1 MLFSTQAAVAEE
13 STQDLQ
19 VSTTLPGNGVPE
31 HVYTMHNQ
39 NSTST
44 GGYYYANL
52 YTAPTQTEALR
63 ALFAFYAAE
72 VEGAYYIYDVSKG
85 QWLSYNKAAS
95 YDSNGEQGFVTFSD
109 TKPTNGNYFK
119 ATKAT
124 HNGNTNYQLQPYL
137 SNGNVASTYI
147 NWFGGI
153 GTSGNVYRI
162 DSQTTLGI
170 YKTGYSNDTGS
181 GWTLTEVKP
190 TTPAQN
196 LLVSTSMSTGT
207 RTVKPEHL
215 YTLCNFSDAYCNQ
228 YTAPTT
234 TAANRA
240 KFAFYASDDVE
251 GAYYIY
257 NYTAKK
263 WLSYTRI
270 ATDNDS
276 DIKKVNLITLSDT
289 KVNGAY
295 FKVSL
300 CVKDGKMGYQL
311 QPYKT
316 DNTVSPTYINW
327 YTGVGGTTQNP
338 LDGSVTVGVWTD
350 PGSKDNGSAW
360 TITETDK
367 TISDKAVNTFSYAQS
382 GINVTLKRTLSSEY
396 WNTFCV
402 PFSIDASTITEKFGV
417 DTQLRTYGS
426 MDGATMNFV
435 AATEIE
441 AGKPYLIKPGTTNTS
456 DLEFTNVNI
465 ASGEPQAMG
474 DAYQMVGTYGTK
486 TLSTNGTNLFL
497 GEGDKFYKPA
507 SEAQATM
514 NGMRAYFVVPQ
525 GANYAALVANI
536 DGTATAIDQINGAE
550 VVVAAPVY
558 NLNGQRVGNS
568 LNGLSRGVYVQ
579 NGKKYVV
586 K

>member
-1 MLFSTQAAVAEE
+1 MLFSAQAAVAEE
-13 STQDLQ
+13 NTQDLQ

-39 NSTST
+39 NSTGT

-52 YTAPTQTEALR
+52 YTGPTQTEALR

-72 VEGAYYIYDVSKG
+72 VDGAYYIYDVSKG

-95 YDSNGEQGFVTFSD
+95 YNSNGVQGFVTFSD
-109 TKPTNGNYFK
+109 TKPTGNYFK
-119 ATKAT
+119 ASKAT

-137 SNGNVASTYI
+137 SGGNVASTYI

-162 DSQTTLGI
+162 DSQTTFGI
-170 YKTGYSNDTGS
+170 YKTAYSGDTGS
-181 GWTLTEVKP
+181 GWTLTKVTP
-190 TTPAQN
+190 TTPAQT

-215 YTLCNFSDAYCNQ
+215 YTLCNFGGHYFDQN
-228 YTAPTT
+228 TAPTQT
-234 TAANRA
+234 EANRG
-240 KFAFYASDDVE
+240 KFAFYASDVE

-257 NYTAKK
+257 SYTAKK
-263 WLSYTRI
+263 WLSYTKPLSSLTTKNI
-270 ATDNDS
+270 
-276 DIKKVNLITLSDT
+276 ITLSDT
-289 KVNGAY
+289 RVDGAY

-311 QPYKT
+311 QPYT
-316 DNTVSPTYINW
+316 SNGVAQTYLNW
-327 YTGVGGTTQNP
+327 YQGVEANTNTP
-338 LDGSVTVGVWTD
+338 VGVYTD

-367 TISDKAVNTFSYAQS
+367 TISDNAVNTFSYAQS
-382 GINVTLKRTLSSEY
+382 DINVTLKRTLSSEY

-402 PFSIDASTITEKFGV
+402 PFSIDASTIAEKFGAG
-417 DTQLRTYGS
+417 TQLRTYGS
-426 MDGATMNFV
+426 MEGTTMNFV
-435 AATEIE
+435 AATDIE
-441 AGKPYLIKPGTTNTS
+441 AGKPYLIKPGTTNDV

-465 ASGEPQAMG
+465 LSGEPQAMG
-474 DAYQMVGTYGTK
+474 DTYQMVGTYGTK
-486 TLSTNGTNLFL
+486 TLNTNGTNLFL

-525 GANYAALVANI
+525 GTNYAALVANI